1 MLVGIPRAEGL
12 ESNRPERRVS
22 RYGVDLGTV
31 GASREPAKSPW
42 LFRIEHKCQ
51 LQDTSSVSVRGAL
64 SWRSGTPKTGSS
76 GVLSPDCCG

>member
-1 MLVGIPRAEGL
+1 MLAGIPRAEGL

-42 LFRIEHKCQ
+42 LFRVEHKCRISDPP
-51 LQDTSSVSVRGAL
+51 LA
-64 SWRSGTPKTGSS
+64 SWEGEIG
-76 GVLSPDCCG
+76 GGM